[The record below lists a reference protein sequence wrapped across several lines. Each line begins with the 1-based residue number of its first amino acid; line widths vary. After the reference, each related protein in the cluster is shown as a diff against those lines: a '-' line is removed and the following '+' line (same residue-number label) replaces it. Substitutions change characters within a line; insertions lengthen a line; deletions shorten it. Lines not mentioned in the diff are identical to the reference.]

1 MRRDFEKYFQFRVM
15 KSSVP
20 EIFYDSGIFVSGP
33 PARKWTLYAVKVSFL
48 AFRQTEDKELE
59 CRRDEKVTE

>member
-1 MRRDFEKYFQFRVM
+1 M